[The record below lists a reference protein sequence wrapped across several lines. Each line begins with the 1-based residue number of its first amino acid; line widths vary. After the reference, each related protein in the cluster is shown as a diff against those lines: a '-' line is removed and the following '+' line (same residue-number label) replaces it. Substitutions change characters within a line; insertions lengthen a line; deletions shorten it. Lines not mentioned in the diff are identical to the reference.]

1 MGNSFVLNNLQERN
15 NLLQSKLIHDQLK
28 YGTYHFGYFKKYLSV
43 ISEYKKLKS
52 FFKVSSVL
60 NISQKEM
67 INWYI
72 EGQMGNTKF
81 RSFYLA
87 IDGINRGIADFDK
100 NDVEVEE
107 ETAFENIPDFD
118 GNDVEVEEEI
128 LSENIPNEEK
138 DYIISQYG
146 DGWSYKTFI
155 GGEKIFIIANEL
167 KTLKEK
173 VKAKHLPLD

>member
-1 MGNSFVLNNLQERN
+1 MGNSFVLNKLQERN
-15 NLLQSKLIHDQLK
+15 NSLQSKLIHDQLK

-52 FFKVSSVL
+52 FFKVSNVL
-60 NISQKEM
+60 NISQNEM

-72 EGQMGNTKF
+72 EGQMGNIQF

-87 IDGINRGIADFDK
+87 IEGINKGKIVFA
-100 NDVEVEE
+100 N
-107 ETAFENIPDFD
+107 EN
-118 GNDVEVEEEI
+118 GTEVEEEI
-128 LSENIPNEEK
+128 APEDLVNEGK
-138 DYIISQYG
+138 GYVISHYG

-155 GGEKIFIIANEL
+155 DGEKIFIISNEL

-173 VKAKHLPLD
+173 IRSKNLPLD